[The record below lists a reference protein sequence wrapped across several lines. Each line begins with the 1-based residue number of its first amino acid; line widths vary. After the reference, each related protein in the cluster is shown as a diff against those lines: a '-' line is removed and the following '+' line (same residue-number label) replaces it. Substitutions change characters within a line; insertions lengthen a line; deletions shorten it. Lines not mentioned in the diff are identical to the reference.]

1 MSWDIHP
8 VDVAEYSWNYLF
20 TGGKEIRSKLFCE
33 LWKYLSPDSDVCAEL
48 AFAISGSY
56 LGIE

>member
-1 MSWDIHP
+1 MSWDIQMWQNIPGTIFLLEEKRFGH
-8 VDVAEYSWNYLF
+8 LF
-20 TGGKEIRSKLFCE
+20 YE
-33 LWKYLSPDSDVCAEL
+33 LWKYLFPDSEVCAEI

>member
-1 MSWDIHP
+1 MSWDIQIWQNIP
-8 VDVAEYSWNYLF
+8 GTIFF
-20 TGGKEIRSKLFCE
+20 TGGKEIWSKLFCE
-33 LWKYLSPDSDVCAEL
+33 LWKYLSPDSEVCAEL